1 MAWVA
6 YLTRPFRATTASAA
20 AWQLRRRAAVVCAVV
35 CLAAARCEGS
45 PWASLQRVV
54 VDGSVALL
62 RPLRPQQMARLRV
75 EHAHTSH
82 RFYGPS
88 AGQVKCSVHVSF
100 WVIGNPRDNT

>member
-1 MAWVA
+1 
-6 YLTRPFRATTASAA
+6 
-20 AWQLRRRAAVVCAVV
+20 
-35 CLAAARCEGS
+35 
-45 PWASLQRVV
+45 V